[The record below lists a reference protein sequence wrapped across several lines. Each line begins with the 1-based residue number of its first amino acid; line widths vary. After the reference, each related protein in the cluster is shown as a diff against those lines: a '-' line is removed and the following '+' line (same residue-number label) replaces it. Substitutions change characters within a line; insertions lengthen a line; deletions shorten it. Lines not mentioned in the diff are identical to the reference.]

1 MLAYAWLHRWVTKC
15 KTDTAGVIV
24 MSTVRSHTDEARPP
38 RIATTAGEVGL
49 GAAAGAA
56 VEYLFDPDRGRSR
69 RAKVR
74 DKLASGTHRSRTGL
88 ETLTRDMAARSG
100 GVVAAARYRVAGR
113 HADDQVLH
121 DRVRETLGRHVS
133 HSHAVHVEVSDGV
146 AVLTGDVLAGEDG
159 PACRAIKRVPGI
171 KDVDARWSVHS
182 DPTGVLMLQG
192 GSPPRGSVPELL
204 QQNWSPTA
212 RFMAGTGGFAAC
224 ALAGRF
230 PAPVAWA
237 LRGTGATFVVR
248 AVSNMPFKR
257 LTGIGA
263 GRQAVK
269 IIDGVSVAAPPEQV
283 WSLISDYSIFR
294 RVMPDVRDI
303 RRDADGITSH
313 WEIAGPA
320 GVPVRFQAEETSRV
334 EGHEITWKTTDGQLI
349 AHTGKIR
356 VDPEPDIGSRIQVEL
371 GYNPVAGAIGH
382 AFAKLFGADP
392 KHKLDG
398 DLQRLKSYIETGKQ
412 PGDAVG

>member
-1 MLAYAWLHRWVTKC
+1 MRSVN
-15 KTDTAGVIV
+15 
-24 MSTVRSHTDEARPP
+24 SHTKEARPT

-74 DKLASGTHRSRTGL
+74 DKLASGTHRSRDGF
-88 ETLTRDMAARSG
+88 ESLTHDMAARTG
-100 GVVAAARYRVAGR
+100 GAVAAARYRLAGR
-113 HADDQVLH
+113 DADDQVLH
-121 DRVRETLGRHVS
+121 GRVREKLGRHIS
-133 HSHAVHVEVSDGV
+133 HARAVHVEVSDGV
-146 AVLTGDVLAGEDG
+146 ATLTGDVLAGEDG
-159 PACRAIKRVPGI
+159 PARRAVKRVPGI
-171 KDVDARWSVHS
+171 KEVDARWFVHS
-182 DPTGVLMLQG
+182 DPTEVPALQG
-192 GSPPRGSVPELL
+192 GSRPRGSIPELL

-212 RFMAGTGGFAAC
+212 RFMAGTGGLAAC

-237 LRGTGATFVVR
+237 LRGTGAAFAAR

-263 GRQAVK
+263 GRHAVN

-283 WSLISDYSIFR
+283 WRLISDYSIFR
-294 RVMPDVRDI
+294 FLMPDVRDI
-303 RRDADGITSH
+303 RRDADGKASQ

-320 GVPVRFQAEETSRV
+320 GVPVRFQAEETGRV
-334 EGHEITWKTTDGQLI
+334 EGHEITWRTTEGQLI

-356 VDPEPDIGSRIQVEL
+356 VDPEPHVGSRIQVEL
-371 GYNPVAGAIGH
+371 SYNPIAGAIGH
-382 AFAKLFGADP
+382 AVASLFGADP
-392 KHKLDG
+392 KHKLDR
-398 DLQRLKSYIETGKQ
+398 DLRRLKSYIETGQQ
-412 PGDAVG
+412 PADANR